1 MTESCFK
8 KFIEAE
14 EHVKNRQAPGNAKS
28 GKKEQIQFIS
38 RGAMAQAL
46 IPPVY

>member
-14 EHVKNRQAPGNAKS
+14 EDVKNRQAPGNAK
-28 GKKEQIQFIS
+28 GGKEQIQFIS
-38 RGAMAQAL
+38 RGTMAECL